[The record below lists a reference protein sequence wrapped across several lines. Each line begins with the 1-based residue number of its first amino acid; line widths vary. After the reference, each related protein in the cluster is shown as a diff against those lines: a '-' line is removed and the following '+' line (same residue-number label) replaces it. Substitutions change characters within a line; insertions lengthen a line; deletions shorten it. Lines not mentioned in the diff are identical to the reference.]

1 MESLFKKLWKNQ
13 SLFVQVIWICILLYA
28 VASIYVLLL
37 ALSTYQ
43 YLPGAYLDPRAL
55 IRFAVVS
62 FLLAAVISSYH
73 ISTLIRRRKRRS
85 DRQRMS
91 RRKFVMAQRRRAI
104 RLR

>member
-1 MESLFKKLWKNQ
+1 MENVFKKLWKNQ
-13 SLFVQVIWICILLYA
+13 SLIVQVIWICILLYA

-37 ALSTYQ
+37 ALSTYR

-55 IRFAVVS
+55 IGFAVVS
-62 FLLAAVISSYH
+62 FLLTTVISAYH
-73 ISTLIRRRKRRS
+73 ISTLIRRRKRRA

-91 RRKFVMAQRRRAI
+91 RRKFVMAERRRAI